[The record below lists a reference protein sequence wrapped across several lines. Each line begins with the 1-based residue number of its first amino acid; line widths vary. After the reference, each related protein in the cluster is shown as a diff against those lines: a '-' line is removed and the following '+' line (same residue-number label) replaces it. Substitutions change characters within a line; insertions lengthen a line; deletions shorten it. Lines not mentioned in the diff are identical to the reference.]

1 MDYCEDCLK
10 DSTKMDSNP
19 QEYRSH
25 YMSRQQSQHF
35 YLTNQ
40 QQQTN
45 YQSFRRRNLL
55 FNFDVISKTL
65 LLLVLLASLIQLS
78 VASIPCS
85 NYEYWDSKR
94 DMCLQCTKCDVQ
106 MIVVSPCQAHK
117 DTNCGPMSKLEI
129 DWSQFRATEVNR
141 KDHRI
146 PSTIDPLSA
155 QASTANE
162 EEEILWDWQMLSLV
176 LAGLACF
183 LFFTITAVISINY
196 VRQWRNI
203 KKQFDTD
210 IEELSTQLMARL
222 AVPQLESGS
231 MILIDDPTT
240 KNHRLGPKQIEVRCV
255 YLEEILAGKD
265 PYKTAKTHGKHI
277 LIRNGPGNV
286 YIEENSNEKHQHIG
300 HKFI

>member
-1 MDYCEDCLK
+1 MSYKYRLTLTIINIQTIELILLMFNNFYLILQ
-10 DSTKMDSNP
+10 STKMDSNP
-19 QEYRSH
+19 QEYRCH

-141 KDHRI
+141 KV
-146 PSTIDPLSA
+146 
-155 QASTANE
+155 
-162 EEEILWDWQMLSLV
+162 ILL
-176 LAGLACF
+176 
-183 LFFTITAVISINY
+183 
-196 VRQWRNI
+196 
-203 KKQFDTD
+203 
-210 IEELSTQLMARL
+210 
-222 AVPQLESGS
+222 
-231 MILIDDPTT
+231 
-240 KNHRLGPKQIEVRCV
+240 
-255 YLEEILAGKD
+255 
-265 PYKTAKTHGKHI
+265 
-277 LIRNGPGNV
+277 
-286 YIEENSNEKHQHIG
+286 
-300 HKFI
+300 

>member
-1 MDYCEDCLK
+1 
-10 DSTKMDSNP
+10 MDSNP

-40 QQQTN
+40 QKQQIN

-94 DMCLQCTKCDVQ
+94 DMCIQCTKCDGQ

-129 DWSQFRATEVNR
+129 DWSQFRALEINR
-141 KDHRI
+141 KVIYFVIFVKNIDNCYLNINVFQDHRI
-146 PSTIDPLSA
+146 PSTNDPSSA

-162 EEEILWDWQMLSLV
+162 EDEILWDWQMLSLV
-176 LAGLACF
+176 LAGLACL
-183 LFFTITAVISINY
+183 LFFTITAFISINY

-203 KKQFDTD
+203 KKQFDT
-210 IEELSTQLMARL
+210 
-222 AVPQLESGS
+222 
-231 MILIDDPTT
+231 
-240 KNHRLGPKQIEVRCV
+240 
-255 YLEEILAGKD
+255 GKF
-265 PYKTAKTHGKHI
+265 YNA
-277 LIRNGPGNV
+277 
-286 YIEENSNEKHQHIG
+286 
-300 HKFI
+300 

>member
-1 MDYCEDCLK
+1 
-10 DSTKMDSNP
+10 MDSNP

-40 QQQTN
+40 QQQIN

-141 KDHRI
+141 KVI
-146 PSTIDPLSA
+146 YFEICLEVIIVLTCLS
-155 QASTANE
+155 S
-162 EEEILWDWQMLSLV
+162 
-176 LAGLACF
+176 
-183 LFFTITAVISINY
+183 
-196 VRQWRNI
+196 
-203 KKQFDTD
+203 
-210 IEELSTQLMARL
+210 
-222 AVPQLESGS
+222 SGS
-231 MILIDDPTT
+231 SNTINDRSIISTSF
-240 KNHRLGPKQIEVRCV
+240 
-255 YLEEILAGKD
+255 
-265 PYKTAKTHGKHI
+265 
-277 LIRNGPGNV
+277 
-286 YIEENSNEKHQHIG
+286 NS
-300 HKFI
+300 